1 MHTFFEYN
9 WQIRDEWFTWCN
21 QLTTEELLKE
31 RIGGVGGIL
40 YTLFHII
47 DVEQSWLRAIA
58 GKDDL
63 VVQFA
68 EYDTLEGIRFLSD
81 TYREEIKEFLP
92 KILAESTNKLVTVD
106 WDKESYRKNDILHHV
121 IAHEIHHI
129 GQLSV
134 WAREVELK
142 PISAGF
148 LGREFTYIK

>member
-9 WQIRDEWFTWCN
+9 WQVRDEWFTWCN
-21 QLTTEELLKE
+21 QLTTEELLKY

-40 YTLFHII
+40 YTLFHVI
-47 DVEQSWLRAIA
+47 DVEHSWLRAIV

-63 VVQFA
+63 VVPFA

-81 TYREEIKEFLP
+81 TYRKEIKEFLP
-92 KILAESTNKLVTVD
+92 KILAESTNQLVTVA
-106 WDKESYRKNDILHHV
+106 WDEKNYRKNDILHHV

-142 PISAGF
+142 PISADF
-148 LGREFTYIK
+148 LGREFTSMK